1 MYFQISTDLYS
12 IIVRRED
19 VLRQVRYDGLTGL
32 GQPGVL
38 RPNQLV
44 QDCLGL
50 NLTIFRSCKEHFI
63 FL

>member
-1 MYFQISTDLYS
+1 MYFLIPTDLYS

-50 NLTIFRSCKEHFI
+50 N
-63 FL
+63 